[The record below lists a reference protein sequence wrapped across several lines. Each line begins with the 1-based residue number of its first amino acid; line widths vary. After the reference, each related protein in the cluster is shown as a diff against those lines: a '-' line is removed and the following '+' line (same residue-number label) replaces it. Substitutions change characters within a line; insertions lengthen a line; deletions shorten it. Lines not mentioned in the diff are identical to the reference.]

1 LVLAKQQSK
10 ERLGIRERIA
20 QCCDKIPAAIAVAL
34 ATLIGSAYAGG
45 AQPLSPQAGGQPP
58 VVVSAVELFSDED
71 EPLEPIGEG
80 LGVGVAD
87 IPGDDML
94 DDSSTMKNQAP
105 KPR

>member
-1 LVLAKQQSK
+1 
-10 ERLGIRERIA
+10 
-20 QCCDKIPAAIAVAL
+20 
-34 ATLIGSAYAGG
+34 
-45 AQPLSPQAGGQPP
+45 
-58 VVVSAVELFSDED
+58 VSAVELFSDED